1 MRINEKEDSKQQI
14 WKLHTAVFSEDNCVY
29 GEGFSAHSQP
39 TREQGSRKPY
49 QSCHVR
55 VIILSP
61 PDTVEDKELR
71 PTGALGLAWRLL
83 PLTRYGALSAE
94 TYMA

>member
-1 MRINEKEDSKQQI
+1 MKKKTPNSKYGSCSLLCSL
-14 WKLHTAVFSEDNCVY
+14 KTTCVY
-29 GEGFSAHSQP
+29 GEGFRAHSQP